1 MSTLKNT
8 TLDEDMKIVKR
19 DGSVAVFNKT
29 KIRKAIISAM
39 RDGGVYLPDIAR
51 IIAND
56 AENYFLKSDSIP
68 TISQVEKYVFS
79 RLIHY
84 GQDKTAKA
92 YESYRAIS
100 EFRRQS
106 NTTDDE
112 IYEIT
117 RGKNQYWNK
126 ENSNK
131 DSSLASTQRDYI
143 AGSSSKDIAFR
154 KLFPT
159 NIIQAHMS
167 GLLHL
172 HDLDYAIQPIPN
184 CCLINIGDMFENGTV
199 INGTAV
205 KNIKSFRVA
214 CTVMTQIIAS
224 IASGQF
230 GGQSVNIKHLG
241 KYLYIAEEKYRN
253 IITKYIYNN
262 ELTEKELDSIYNVK
276 DSLRAIRKNRDEYL
290 KQIFIDVFT
299 KVLLNQ
305 ELVDGVQ
312 TIQYQIN
319 TISCSNGQTP
329 FVTLFLELDDNDP
342 YLEYTA
348 KIIHEILRQRY
359 EGVVNEFGVVTTPTF
374 PKLVFVLDENNIHQ
388 DSKFRYIYDMAIKS
402 SARRMYPDYISAK
415 KMREMHNGQV
425 FSPMGCR
432 SMLSDWKDPETGAW
446 KYEGRFNKGV
456 VSINLPQVGLACG
469 GDPELFWETLDQ
481 RLELCHEALLC
492 KANLLKGTPSSISP
506 IHWQHGGIAR
516 LGKDETIDK
525 LLEGGYSTISLGYIG
540 LYELTQIIMGCSHT
554 TEDGK
559 EFALSVLKYMK
570 DKCNEWNEK
579 DNLGFGLY
587 GSPAE
592 TLCYRF
598 AKIDRA
604 TYGIIPGVTDK
615 EWYTNS
621 YHVCPIEQIDAFS
634 KIDFES
640 AFQKYSSGGCISYVE
655 IPNLENNL
663 EAVDTLVQY
672 MYDNILYCELNT
684 RSDFCC
690 ECNFHGEVLYD
701 QEADEWYCPQCGCR
715 DQKKVIPT
723 RRTCGYLGS
732 HHWNQG
738 KTKEI
743 VSRVLHLD

>member
-1 MSTLKNT
+1 MTKLLSHSS
-8 TLDEDMKIVKR
+8 DDDMMIVKR
-19 DGSVAVFNKT
+19 DGSIVPFNKT

-56 AENYFLKSDSIP
+56 AENYFLKSDAMP

-92 YESYRAIS
+92 YESYRAIA
-100 EFRRQS
+100 EFRRQN
-106 NTTDDE
+106 NTTDNE
-112 IYEIT
+112 IYEIV
-117 RGKNQYWNK
+117 RGQNKYWNK

-131 DSSLASTQRDYI
+131 DAALGSTQRDYI
-143 AGSSSKDIAFR
+143 AGSTSKDIAFR
-154 KLFPT
+154 RLFPT
-159 NIIQAHMS
+159 NIIQAHI
-167 GLLHL
+167 GGALHL
-172 HDLDYAIQPIPN
+172 HDLDYAIQPIHN
-184 CCLINIGDMFENGTV
+184 CCLINIGDMLDNGTV

-205 KNIKSFRVA
+205 QNIKSFRVA
-214 CTVMTQIIAS
+214 CTVVTQIIAS

-241 KYLYIAEEKYRN
+241 KYLKIAEDKYYERLSG
-253 IITKYIYNN
+253 TLSGEELNN
-262 ELTEKELDSIYNVK
+262 TVK
-276 DSLRAIRKNRDEYL
+276 I
-290 KQIFIDVFT
+290 
-299 KVLLNQ
+299 LLEQ
-305 ELVDGVQ
+305 ELKDGVQ

-342 YLEYTA
+342 YLDYTA
-348 KIIHEILRQRY
+348 KIIYEILRQRY
-359 EGVVNEFGVVTTPTF
+359 EGIMNEFGVITTPTF
-374 PKLVFVLDENNIHQ
+374 PKLVFVLDENNIHPE
-388 DSKFRYIYDMAIKS
+388 SKYRYIYDMAIKS
-402 SARRMYPDYISAK
+402 SSRRMYPDYISAK
-415 KMREMHNGQV
+415 KMREMHHGNV

-432 SMLSDWKDPETGAW
+432 SFLTDWKDPETGEW

-469 GDPELFWETLDQ
+469 GDLDLFWETLDQ

-492 KANLLKGTPSSISP
+492 KAELLAGTSTEISP
-506 IHWQHGGIAR
+506 IHWQHGGLAR
-516 LGKDETIDK
+516 LKKEDTIDS

-540 LYELTQIIMGCSHT
+540 LYELTQMVLGCSHT
-554 TEDGK
+554 TKEGK
-559 EFALSVLKYMK
+559 EFALSVVKHMK
-570 DKCNEWNEK
+570 EKCEEWNSQR
-579 DNLGFGLY
+579 NLGFGLY
-587 GSPAE
+587 GTPAE
-592 TLCYRF
+592 SLCYRF

-615 EWYTNS
+615 MWYTNS
-621 YHVCPIEQIDAFS
+621 YHVCPTEEINAFA

-640 AFQKYSSGGCISYVE
+640 SFQEYSSGGCISYIE

-663 EAVDTLVQY
+663 AAVDQLVQY
-672 MYDNILYCELNT
+672 MYNNILYCELNT

-690 ECNFHGEVLYD
+690 ECNFHGEVLYE
-701 QEADEWYCPQCGCR
+701 QETDEWYCPQCGCR

-738 KTKEI
+738 KTEEI
-743 VSRVLHLD
+743 TSRVLHVD

>member
-1 MSTLKNT
+1 MNKIFDDNL
-8 TLDEDMKIVKR
+8 MIVKR
-19 DGSVAVFNKT
+19 NGSIVPFNKT

-39 RDGGVYLPDIAR
+39 RDGGIYLPDIAR

-56 AENYFLKSDSIP
+56 AENYFLKSDATP

-84 GQDKTAKA
+84 GQNKTAKA
-92 YESYRAIS
+92 YESYRAIA

-106 NTTDDE
+106 NTTDND
-112 IYEIT
+112 IYEIV
-117 RGKNQYWNK
+117 RGKNEYWNK

-131 DSSLASTQRDYI
+131 DSALASTQRDYI
-143 AGSSSKDIAFR
+143 AGCVSKDIAFR
-154 KLFPT
+154 RLFPT

-167 GLLHL
+167 GALHL
-172 HDLDYAIQPIPN
+172 HDLDYAIQPIFN
-184 CCLINIGDMFENGTV
+184 CCLINIKDMLDNGTV
-199 INGTAV
+199 INGTTV
-205 KNIKSFRVA
+205 ENIKSFRVA
-214 CTVMTQIIAS
+214 CTVVTQIIAS

-241 KYLYIAEEKYRN
+241 KYLKIAEDKYYASLSQTLSGDN
-253 IITKYIYNN
+253 LINT
-262 ELTEKELDSIYNVK
+262 VK
-276 DSLRAIRKNRDEYL
+276 
-290 KQIFIDVFT
+290 
-299 KVLLNQ
+299 LLLEQ
-305 ELVDGVQ
+305 ELKDGVQ

-342 YLEYTA
+342 YIEYTA
-348 KIIHEILRQRY
+348 KIIYEILRQRY
-359 EGVVNEFGVVTTPTF
+359 EGIPNEFGTIVTPTF
-374 PKLVFVLDENNIHQ
+374 PKLIFVLDENNIHEN
-388 DSKFRYIYDMAIKS
+388 SKYRYVYDMAIKS
-402 SARRMYPDYISAK
+402 SSKRMYPDYISAK
-415 KMREMHNGQV
+415 IMRKYHNGQV

-432 SMLSDWKDPETGAW
+432 SILTDWKDSETGEY

-469 GDPELFWETLDQ
+469 GDLELFWETLEQ

-492 KANLLKGTPSSISP
+492 KADLLKDTPSSVSP

-516 LGKDETIDK
+516 LGKNENINS

-554 TEDGK
+554 TEEGK
-559 EFALSVLKYMK
+559 EFALSVVKYMK
-570 DKCNEWNEK
+570 EKCNEWNTQK
-579 DNLGFGLY
+579 NLGFGLY
-587 GSPAE
+587 GTPAE

-598 AKIDRA
+598 AKIDRQ
-604 TYGIIPGVTDK
+604 TYGVIPGVTDK
-615 EWYTNS
+615 QWYTNS
-621 YHVCPIEQIDAFS
+621 YHVCPMEEIDAFS

-640 AFQKYSSGGCISYVE
+640 AFQEYSSGGCISYIE

-663 EAVDTLVQY
+663 EAVDQLVQY

-690 ECNFHGEVLYD
+690 ECGFHGEVLYD
-701 QEADEWYCPQCGCR
+701 QETDEWHCPQCGCR

-738 KTKEI
+738 KTEEI
-743 VSRVLHLD
+743 VSRVLHVD

>member
-1 MSTLKNT
+1 MNETKHLSHL
-8 TLDEDMKIVKR
+8 LDEELKIIKR
-19 DGSVAVFNKT
+19 DGSIVPFNKT
-29 KIRKAIISAM
+29 KIRKAVINAM
-39 RDGGVYLPDIAR
+39 RDGGIYLPDIAR

-68 TISQVEKYVFS
+68 TISQVERYIFS

-84 GQDKTAKA
+84 GQDRTAKA
-92 YESYRAIS
+92 YESYRAIA
-100 EFRRQS
+100 EFRRQN
-106 NTTDDE
+106 NTTDNDM
-112 IYEIT
+112 YEIV
-117 RGKNQYWNK
+117 RGKNDYWNK

-131 DSSLASTQRDYI
+131 DSTIASTQRDYI
-143 AGSSSKDIAFR
+143 AGAASKDIAFR

-159 NIIQAHMS
+159 NIIQAHIS
-167 GLLHL
+167 AAIHL
-172 HDLDYAIQPIPN
+172 HDLDYAIQAIHN
-184 CCLINIGDMFENGTV
+184 CCLVNIKDMLENGTV

-205 KNIKSFRVA
+205 KDIKSFRVA

-241 KYLYIAEEKYRN
+241 KYLKIAEDKYYS
-253 IITKYIYNN
+253 TLSKTLSGE
-262 ELTEKELDSIYNVK
+262 ELTNTIKILME
-276 DSLRAIRKNRDEYL
+276 
-290 KQIFIDVFT
+290 
-299 KVLLNQ
+299 Q
-305 ELVDGVQ
+305 ELKDGVQ

-329 FVTLFLELDDNDP
+329 FVTLFLELDEKDE

-348 KIIHEILRQRY
+348 QIIYEILKQRY
-359 EGVVNEFGVVTTPTF
+359 EGVMNEFGTIVTPTF
-374 PKLVFVLDENNIHQ
+374 PKLIFVLDENNIHK
-388 DSKFRYIYDMAIKS
+388 DSEFRYIYDMALKT

-415 KMREMHNGQV
+415 KMREMHNGNV

-432 SMLSDWKDPETGAW
+432 SFLTDWIDPATGEY

-456 VSINLPQVGLACG
+456 VSINLPQVGLVCG
-469 GDPELFWETLDQ
+469 GDIDLFWETLDQ
-481 RLELCHEALLC
+481 RLELCHQALLC
-492 KANLLKGTPSSISP
+492 KNELLKDATAAVSP

-516 LGKDETIDK
+516 LNKNENLDN

-554 TEDGK
+554 TEEGK
-559 EFALSVLKYMK
+559 KFALSVVKYMK
-570 DKCNEWNEK
+570 EKCNQWNEEK
-579 DNLGFGLY
+579 NLGFGLY
-587 GSPAE
+587 GTPAE

-598 AKIDRA
+598 AKADRA
-604 TYGIIPGVTDK
+604 TYGIIQGVTDK

-621 YHVCPIEQIDAFS
+621 YHVCPMEEIDAFA

-640 AFQKYSSGGCISYVE
+640 AFQEYSSGGCISYIE

-663 EAVDTLVQY
+663 EAVDQLVQY
-672 MYDNILYCELNT
+672 MYNNILYCELNT
-684 RSDFCC
+684 RADFCC
-690 ECNFHGEVLYD
+690 ECDFHGEVLYD
-701 QEADEWYCPQCGCR
+701 KETDEWYCPQCGCR

-738 KTKEI
+738 KTEEI
-743 VSRVLHLD
+743 TNRVLHVD

>member
-1 MSTLKNT
+1 MNEVKHLSNL
-8 TLDEDMKIVKR
+8 LDEDLMIVKR
-19 DGSVAVFNKT
+19 DGSIVPFNKT

-56 AENYFLKSDSIP
+56 AENYFLKSDATP

-79 RLIHY
+79 RLFHY

-92 YESYRAIS
+92 YESYRAIA
-100 EFRRQS
+100 EFRRQN
-106 NTTDDE
+106 NTTDNDM
-112 IYEIT
+112 YEIV
-117 RGKNQYWNK
+117 RGKNDYWNK

-131 DSSLASTQRDYI
+131 DATLASTQRDYI
-143 AGSSSKDIAFR
+143 AGCTSKDIAFR
-154 KLFPT
+154 RLFPT

-167 GLLHL
+167 GALHL
-172 HDLDYAIQPIPN
+172 HDLDYVIQPIHN
-184 CCLINIGDMFENGTV
+184 CCLINIKDMLDNGTV

-205 KNIKSFRVA
+205 KDIKSFQVF
-214 CTVMTQIIAS
+214 CTVITQIIAS

-230 GGQSVNIKHLG
+230 GGQSVNIKHAG
-241 KYLYIAEEKYRN
+241 KYLKLSEDKYYQMLSKTLTGEK
-253 IITKYIYNN
+253 
-262 ELTEKELDSIYNVK
+262 LTETVKLLLEKELK
-276 DSLRAIRKNRDEYL
+276 
-290 KQIFIDVFT
+290 
-299 KVLLNQ
+299 
-305 ELVDGVQ
+305 DGVQ

-329 FVTLFLELDDNDP
+329 FVTIFLELDDEDP
-342 YLEYTA
+342 YLDYTA
-348 KIIHEILRQRY
+348 KIIYEILRQRY
-359 EGVVNEFGVVTTPTF
+359 EGIANEFGTIITPTF
-374 PKLVFVLDENNIHQ
+374 PKLVFVLDENNIHP
-388 DSKFRYIYDMAIKS
+388 DSKYRYVYDMAIKS
-402 SARRMYPDYISAK
+402 SSRRMYPDYISAK
-415 KMREMHNGQV
+415 MMRKLHNGQV

-432 SMLSDWKDPETGAW
+432 SILTDWIDPSTGEY

-469 GDPELFWETLDQ
+469 GDIDLFWETFDQ

-492 KANLLKGTPSSISP
+492 KADLLRGTPSSISP
-506 IHWQHGGIAR
+506 IHWQHGGLAR
-516 LGKDETIDK
+516 LGKNETIDS

-554 TEDGK
+554 TAEGK

-570 DKCNEWNEK
+570 DKCNQWNKEK
-579 DNLGFGLY
+579 NLGFGLY
-587 GSPAE
+587 GTPAE
-592 TLCYRF
+592 SLCYRF
-598 AKIDRA
+598 AQIDRS
-604 TYGIIPGVTDK
+604 TYGVISGVTDK
-615 EWYTNS
+615 QWYTNS
-621 YHVCPIEQIDAFS
+621 YHVCPTEEIDAFS

-640 AFQKYSSGGCISYVE
+640 AFQEYSSGGCISYIE

-663 EAVDTLVQY
+663 EAVDQLVQY

-690 ECNFHGEVLYD
+690 ECNYHGEVLYD
-701 QEADEWYCPQCGCR
+701 KENDEWYCPQCGCR

-738 KTKEI
+738 KTEEI
-743 VSRVLHLD
+743 TSRVLHVD

>member
-1 MSTLKNT
+1 MNETKHLSHLLEEELK
-8 TLDEDMKIVKR
+8 LIKR
-19 DGSVAVFNKT
+19 DGSIVPFNKT
-29 KIRKAIISAM
+29 KIRKAVINAM
-39 RDGGVYLPDIAR
+39 RDGGIYLPDIAR

-68 TISQVEKYVFS
+68 TISQVERYIFS

-84 GQDKTAKA
+84 GQDRTAKA
-92 YESYRAIS
+92 YESYRAIA
-100 EFRRQS
+100 EFRRQN
-106 NTTDDE
+106 NTTDNDM
-112 IYEIT
+112 YEIV
-117 RGKNQYWNK
+117 RGKNDYWNK

-131 DSSLASTQRDYI
+131 DSTIASTQRDYI
-143 AGSSSKDIAFR
+143 AGAASKDIAFR

-167 GLLHL
+167 AAIHL
-172 HDLDYAIQPIPN
+172 HDLDYAIQPIHN
-184 CCLINIGDMFENGTV
+184 CCLVNIKDMLENGTV

-205 KNIKSFRVA
+205 KDIKSFRVA

-230 GGQSVNIKHLG
+230 GGQSVNVKHLG
-241 KYLYIAEEKYRN
+241 KYLKIAEDKYYS
-253 IITKYIYNN
+253 TLSKTLSGE
-262 ELTEKELDSIYNVK
+262 ELTNAVK
-276 DSLRAIRKNRDEYL
+276 ILME
-290 KQIFIDVFT
+290 
-299 KVLLNQ
+299 Q
-305 ELVDGVQ
+305 ELKDGVQ

-329 FVTLFLELDDNDP
+329 FVTLFLELDEKDE

-348 KIIHEILRQRY
+348 QIIYEILKQRY
-359 EGVVNEFGVVTTPTF
+359 EGVMNEFGTIVTPTF
-374 PKLVFVLDENNIHQ
+374 PKLIFVLDENNIHKG
-388 DSKFRYIYDMAIKS
+388 SKFRYIYDMALKT

-415 KMREMHNGQV
+415 KMREMHNGNV

-432 SMLSDWKDPETGAW
+432 SFLTDWADPATGEY

-456 VSINLPQVGLACG
+456 VSINLPQVGLVCG
-469 GDPELFWETLDQ
+469 GDIDLFWETLDQ
-481 RLELCHEALLC
+481 RLELCHQALLC
-492 KANLLKGTPSSISP
+492 KNELLKDATAAVSP

-516 LGKDETIDK
+516 LNKNENLEN

-554 TEDGK
+554 TEEGK
-559 EFALSVLKYMK
+559 KFALSVVKHMK
-570 DKCNEWNEK
+570 EKCNKWNEEK
-579 DNLGFGLY
+579 NLGFGLY
-587 GSPAE
+587 GTPAE

-598 AKIDRA
+598 AKADRA
-604 TYGIIPGVTDK
+604 TYGIIQGITDK

-621 YHVCPIEQIDAFS
+621 YHVCPMEEIDAFA

-640 AFQKYSSGGCISYVE
+640 SFQEYSSGGCISYIE
-655 IPNLENNL
+655 IPNLENNI
-663 EAVDTLVQY
+663 EAVDQLVQY
-672 MYDNILYCELNT
+672 MYNNILYCELNT
-684 RSDFCC
+684 RADFCC
-690 ECNFHGEVLYD
+690 ECDFHGEVLYD
-701 QEADEWYCPQCGCR
+701 KETDEWYCPQCGCR

-738 KTKEI
+738 KTEEI
-743 VSRVLHLD
+743 TNRVLHVD

>member
-1 MSTLKNT
+1 MNETKRLSSL
-8 TLDEDMKIVKR
+8 LDEDLMIVKR
-19 DGSVAVFNKT
+19 DGSIVPFNKT

-56 AENYFLKSDSIP
+56 AENYFLKSDATP

-92 YESYRAIS
+92 YESYRAIA

-106 NTTDDE
+106 NTTDNDM
-112 IYEIT
+112 YEIV
-117 RGKNQYWNK
+117 RGKNEYWNK

-143 AGSSSKDIAFR
+143 AGCTSKDIAFR
-154 KLFPT
+154 RLFPT

-167 GLLHL
+167 GALHL
-172 HDLDYAIQPIPN
+172 HDLDYAIQPIHN
-184 CCLINIGDMFENGTV
+184 CCLINIFDMLENGTV

-205 KNIKSFRVA
+205 KNIKSFRVF

-230 GGQSVNIKHLG
+230 GGQSVNIKHAG
-241 KYLYIAEEKYRN
+241 KYLKISEDKYYAALSK
-253 IITKYIYNN
+253 T
-262 ELTEKELDSIYNVK
+262 LSG
-276 DSLRAIRKNRDEYL
+276 
-290 KQIFIDVFT
+290 
-299 KVLLNQ
+299 Q
-305 ELVDGVQ
+305 ELIDTVALLMEQELKDGVQ

-329 FVTLFLELDDNDP
+329 FVTIFLELDDNDP
-342 YLEYTA
+342 YIDYTA
-348 KIIHEILRQRY
+348 KIIYEILRQRY
-359 EGVVNEFGVVTTPTF
+359 EGVANEFGTIITPTF
-374 PKLVFVLDENNIHQ
+374 PKLIFVLDENNVHP
-388 DSKFRYIYDMAIKS
+388 DSKYRYVYDMAIKS
-402 SARRMYPDYISAK
+402 SSRRMYPDYISAK
-415 KMREMHNGQV
+415 IMRKMHNGQV

-432 SMLSDWKDPETGAW
+432 SFLTDWQDPKTGEW
-446 KYEGRFNKGV
+446 VYEGRFNKGV

-469 GDPELFWETLDQ
+469 GDIDLFWETFDQ
-481 RLELCHEALLC
+481 RLELCHEALIC
-492 KANLLKGTPSSISP
+492 KAELLKGTPSSVSP
-506 IHWQHGGIAR
+506 IHWQHGGLAR
-516 LGKDETIDK
+516 LGKNETIDK

-540 LYELTQIIMGCSHT
+540 LYELTQIVMGCSHT
-554 TEDGK
+554 TKEGK
-559 EFALSVLKYMK
+559 EFALSVLKHMK
-570 DKCNEWNEK
+570 EKCNEWNEER
-579 DNLGFGLY
+579 NLGFGLY
-587 GSPAE
+587 GTPAE
-592 TLCYRF
+592 SLCYRF

-615 EWYTNS
+615 QWYTNS
-621 YHVCPIEQIDAFS
+621 YHVCPTEEIDAFS

-640 AFQKYSSGGCISYVE
+640 AFQEYSSGGCISYIE

-663 EAVDTLVQY
+663 AAVDQLVQY
-672 MYDNILYCELNT
+672 MYEHIQYCELNT
-684 RSDFCC
+684 RADFCC
-690 ECNFHGEVLYD
+690 ECNYHGEVLYD
-701 QEADEWYCPQCGCR
+701 KETDEWYCPQCGCR

-738 KTKEI
+738 KTEEI
-743 VSRVLHLD
+743 TNRCLHVD

>member
-1 MSTLKNT
+1 MQHFE
-8 TLDEDMKIVKR
+8 DEEMQIVKR
-19 DGSVAVFNKT
+19 DGTVVPFNKT

-56 AENYFLKSDSIP
+56 AENYFLKGDSTP

-92 YESYRAIS
+92 YEAYRAIA
-100 EFRRQS
+100 EFRRQN

-112 IYEIT
+112 IYEIV
-117 RGKNQYWNK
+117 RGKNAYWNS

-131 DSSLASTQRDYI
+131 NPELASTQRDYI
-143 AGSSSKDIAFR
+143 AGAVSKDTSFR

-167 GLLHL
+167 GAIHL
-172 HDLDYAIQPIPN
+172 HDLDYAIQPIHN
-184 CCLINIGDMFENGTV
+184 CCLINIKDMFDYGTV

-205 KNIKSFRVA
+205 KNIKSFQVA
-214 CTVMTQIIAS
+214 CTVVTQIIAA

-241 KYLYIAEEKYRN
+241 KYLKLSEDKYYEDYKDKVSGKQLDDIVQTALER
-253 IITKYIYNN
+253 
-262 ELTEKELDSIYNVK
+262 EL
-276 DSLRAIRKNRDEYL
+276 RG
-290 KQIFIDVFT
+290 
-299 KVLLNQ
+299 
-305 ELVDGVQ
+305 GVQ

-348 KIIHEILRQRY
+348 KIIYEILRQRY
-359 EGVVNEFGVVTTPTF
+359 NGIENEFGTIVTPTF
-374 PKLVFVLDENNIHQ
+374 PKLIFVLDENNIHP
-388 DSKFRYIYDMAIKS
+388 DSRFRYIYDMAIKS

-415 KMREMHNGQV
+415 VMREQHNGQV

-432 SMLSDWKDPETGAW
+432 SFLTDWKNPETGEW
-446 KYEGRFNKGV
+446 QYEGRFNKGV

-481 RLELCHEALLC
+481 RLEVCHEALLC
-492 KANLLKGTPSSISP
+492 KYELLKGTPASISP
-506 IHWQHGGIAR
+506 IHWQHGGLAR
-516 LGKDETIDK
+516 LGANDTIDS

-554 TEDGK
+554 TPEGK
-559 EFALSVLKYMK
+559 EFALSVIKYMK
-570 DKCNEWNEK
+570 EKCNDWNQQK
-579 DNLGFGLY
+579 NLGFGLY
-587 GSPAE
+587 GTPAE
-592 TLCYRF
+592 SLCYRF

-615 EWYTNS
+615 KWYTNS
-621 YHVCPIEQIDAFS
+621 YHVCPTEQISAFD
-634 KIDFES
+634 KIDFE
-640 AFQKYSSGGCISYVE
+640 AEFQPYSSGGCISYIE

-663 EAVDTLVQY
+663 EAVDQLVQY
-672 MYDNILYCELNT
+672 MYNHIQYCELNT
-684 RSDFCC
+684 RADFCC
-690 ECNFHGEVLYD
+690 ECGFHGEVLYD
-701 QEADEWYCPQCGCR
+701 KENARWYCPQCGCT

-723 RRTCGYLGS
+723 RRTCGYVGS
-732 HHWNQG
+732 FQWNEG
-738 KTKEI
+738 KTEEI
-743 VSRVLHLD
+743 TERVIHVD

>member
-1 MSTLKNT
+1 MNKIFDDNL
-8 TLDEDMKIVKR
+8 MIVKR
-19 DGSVAVFNKT
+19 NGSIVPFNKT

-39 RDGGVYLPDIAR
+39 RDGGIYLPDIAR

-56 AENYFLKSDSIP
+56 AENYFLKSDATP

-84 GQDKTAKA
+84 GQNKTAKA
-92 YESYRAIS
+92 YESYRAIA

-106 NTTDDE
+106 NTTDND
-112 IYEIT
+112 IYEIV
-117 RGKNQYWNK
+117 RGKNEYWNK

-131 DSSLASTQRDYI
+131 DSALASTQRDYI
-143 AGSSSKDIAFR
+143 AGCVSKDIAFR
-154 KLFPT
+154 RLFPT
-159 NIIQAHMS
+159 NIIQAHIS
-167 GLLHL
+167 GALHL
-172 HDLDYAIQPIPN
+172 HDLDYAIQPIFN
-184 CCLINIGDMFENGTV
+184 CCLINIKDMLDNGTV
-199 INGTAV
+199 INGTTV
-205 KNIKSFRVA
+205 ENIKSFRVA
-214 CTVMTQIIAS
+214 CTVVTQIIAS

-241 KYLYIAEEKYRN
+241 KYLKIAEDKYY
-253 IITKYIYNN
+253 TSLSQTLSGDD
-262 ELTEKELDSIYNVK
+262 LTNTVK
-276 DSLRAIRKNRDEYL
+276 
-290 KQIFIDVFT
+290 
-299 KVLLNQ
+299 LLLEQ
-305 ELVDGVQ
+305 ELKDGVQ

-342 YLEYTA
+342 YIEYTA
-348 KIIHEILRQRY
+348 KIIYEILRQRY
-359 EGVVNEFGVVTTPTF
+359 EGIPNEFGTIVTPTF
-374 PKLVFVLDENNIHQ
+374 PKLIFVLDENNIHK
-388 DSKFRYIYDMAIKS
+388 DSKYRYVYDMAIKS
-402 SARRMYPDYISAK
+402 SSKRMYPDYISAK
-415 KMREMHNGQV
+415 IMRKYHNGQV

-432 SMLSDWKDPETGAW
+432 SILTDWKDPETGEY

-469 GDPELFWETLDQ
+469 GDLELFWETLEQ

-492 KANLLKGTPSSISP
+492 KADLLKDTPSSVSP

-516 LGKDETIDK
+516 LGKNENINS

-554 TEDGK
+554 TEEGK
-559 EFALSVLKYMK
+559 EFALSVVKYMK
-570 DKCNEWNEK
+570 EKCNEWNAQK
-579 DNLGFGLY
+579 NLGFGLY
-587 GSPAE
+587 GTPAE

-598 AKIDRA
+598 AKIDRQ
-604 TYGIIPGVTDK
+604 TYGVIPGVTDK
-615 EWYTNS
+615 QWYTNS
-621 YHVCPIEQIDAFS
+621 YHVCPMEEIDAFS

-640 AFQKYSSGGCISYVE
+640 AFQEYSSGGCISYIE

-663 EAVDTLVQY
+663 EAVDQLVQY

-690 ECNFHGEVLYD
+690 ECGFHGEVLYD
-701 QEADEWYCPQCGCR
+701 QETDEWHCPQCGCR

-738 KTKEI
+738 KTEEI
-743 VSRVLHLD
+743 VSRVLHVD

>member
-1 MSTLKNT
+1 MNETKKLSSL
-8 TLDEDMKIVKR
+8 LDEDLMIVKR
-19 DGSVAVFNKT
+19 DGSIVPFNKT
-29 KIRKAIISAM
+29 KIRKAVISAM

-56 AENYFLKSDSIP
+56 AENYFLKSDSVP

-92 YESYRAIS
+92 YESYRAIA

-106 NTTDDE
+106 NTTDNDM
-112 IYEIT
+112 YEIV
-117 RGKNQYWNK
+117 RGKNEYWNK

-131 DSSLASTQRDYI
+131 DSALASTQRDYI
-143 AGSSSKDIAFR
+143 AGCTSKDIAFR
-154 KLFPT
+154 RLFPT

-167 GLLHL
+167 GALHL
-172 HDLDYAIQPIPN
+172 HDLDYSIQPIHN
-184 CCLINIGDMFENGTV
+184 CCLINIKDMLENGTV

-205 KNIKSFRVA
+205 KNIQSFRVA
-214 CTVMTQIIAS
+214 CTVVTQIIAS

-241 KYLYIAEEKYRN
+241 KYLKIAEDKYYRMFEGKVPAEN
-253 IITKYIYNN
+253 
-262 ELTEKELDSIYNVK
+262 LDDIVK
-276 DSLRAIRKNRDEYL
+276 ISLD
-290 KQIFIDVFT
+290 
-299 KVLLNQ
+299 Q
-305 ELVDGVQ
+305 ELKDGVQ

-329 FVTLFLELDDNDP
+329 FVTIFLELDDNDP
-342 YLEYTA
+342 YIEYTA
-348 KIIHEILRQRY
+348 RIIYEILRQRY
-359 EGVVNEFGVVTTPTF
+359 EGVANEFGTIVTPTF
-374 PKLVFVLDENNIHQ
+374 PKLIFVLDENNIHK
-388 DSKFRYIYDMAIKS
+388 DSKYRYVYDMAIKS
-402 SARRMYPDYISAK
+402 SSRRMYPDYISAK
-415 KMREMHNGQV
+415 IMRKFHNGQV

-432 SMLSDWKDPETGAW
+432 SFLTDWKDPKTGEW
-446 KYEGRFNKGV
+446 VYEGRFNKGV

-469 GDPELFWETLDQ
+469 GDLDLFWETFDQ

-492 KANLLKGTPSSISP
+492 KADLLRETPSSISP
-506 IHWQHGGIAR
+506 IHWQHGGLAR
-516 LGKDETIDK
+516 LDKNETINS

-540 LYELTQIIMGCSHT
+540 LYELTQIVMGCSHT
-554 TEDGK
+554 TEEGK
-559 EFALSVLKYMK
+559 EFALSVIKYMK
-570 DKCNEWNEK
+570 DKCNDWNLEK
-579 DNLGFGLY
+579 NLGFGLY
-587 GSPAE
+587 GTPAE
-592 TLCYRF
+592 SLCYRF
-598 AKIDRA
+598 AKLDRQ

-615 EWYTNS
+615 QWYTNS
-621 YHVCPIEQIDAFS
+621 YHVCPMEEIDAFS

-640 AFQKYSSGGCISYVE
+640 AFQEYSSGGCISYIE

-663 EAVDTLVQY
+663 EAIDQLVQY
-672 MYDNILYCELNT
+672 MYENIQYCELNT

-701 QEADEWYCPQCGCR
+701 KKTDEWYCPQCGCR

-738 KTKEI
+738 KTEEI
-743 VSRVLHLD
+743 TSRVIHVD

>member
-1 MSTLKNT
+1 MNGTKISFDDDL
-8 TLDEDMKIVKR
+8 MIVKR
-19 DGSVAVFNKT
+19 DGSVVAFNKT

-56 AENYFLKSDSIP
+56 AENYFLKSDVIP
-68 TISQVEKYVFS
+68 TITQVEKYVFS

-92 YESYRAIS
+92 YESYRAIA
-100 EFRRQS
+100 EFRRQN
-106 NTTDDE
+106 NTTDNE
-112 IYEIT
+112 IYEIV
-117 RGKNQYWNK
+117 RGKNKYWNK

-131 DSSLASTQRDYI
+131 DSALASTQRDYI
-143 AGSSSKDIAFR
+143 AGSASKDIAFR
-154 KLFPT
+154 RLFPT

-167 GLLHL
+167 GALHL
-172 HDLDYAIQPIPN
+172 HDLDYAIQSIFN
-184 CCLINIGDMFENGTV
+184 CCLINIKDMLDNGTV

-205 KNIKSFRVA
+205 EDIKSFRVA
-214 CTVMTQIIAS
+214 CTVVTQIIAS

-241 KYLYIAEEKYRN
+241 KYLKIAEDKYYTSLKN
-253 IITKYIYNN
+253 TLNGE
-262 ELTEKELDSIYNVK
+262 ELENTVK
-276 DSLRAIRKNRDEYL
+276 
-290 KQIFIDVFT
+290 
-299 KVLLNQ
+299 LLIEQ
-305 ELVDGVQ
+305 ELKDGVQ

-348 KIIHEILRQRY
+348 RIIYEILRQRY
-359 EGVVNEFGVVTTPTF
+359 EGVKNEFGIITTPTF
-374 PKLVFVLDENNIHQ
+374 PKLIFVLDENNIHP
-388 DSKFRYIYDMAIKS
+388 DSKYRYVYDMAIKS
-402 SARRMYPDYISAK
+402 SSRRMYPDYISAK
-415 KMREMHNGQV
+415 EMRRLHNGQV

-432 SMLSDWKDPETGAW
+432 SMLTDWIDPATGEY

-469 GDPELFWETLDQ
+469 GDMELFWETFEQ

-492 KANLLKGTPSSISP
+492 KAELLKGTPSSVSP

-516 LGKDETIDK
+516 LGKNETIDNY
-525 LLEGGYSTISLGYIG
+525 LEGGYSTISLGYIG

-554 TEDGK
+554 TEEGK
-559 EFALSVLKYMK
+559 EFALSVIKYMK
-570 DKCNEWNEK
+570 EKCNQWNNEK
-579 DNLGFGLY
+579 NLGFGLY
-587 GSPAE
+587 GTPAE
-592 TLCYRF
+592 SLCYRF

-615 EWYTNS
+615 QWYTNS
-621 YHVCPIEQIDAFS
+621 YHVCPTEEIDAFS

-640 AFQKYSSGGCISYVE
+640 AFQEYSSGGCISYIE

-663 EAVDTLVQY
+663 KAIDQLVQY
-672 MYDNILYCELNT
+672 MYDHILYCELNT

-701 QEADEWYCPQCGCR
+701 KETDEWYCPQCGCR
-715 DQKKVIPT
+715 DQRKVIPT

-738 KTKEI
+738 KTEEI
-743 VSRVLHLD
+743 TQRVLHVE

>member
-1 MSTLKNT
+1 MNETKHLSHLLEEELK
-8 TLDEDMKIVKR
+8 LIKR
-19 DGSVAVFNKT
+19 DGSIVPFNKT
-29 KIRKAIISAM
+29 KIRKAVINAM
-39 RDGGVYLPDIAR
+39 RDGGIYLPDIAR

-68 TISQVEKYVFS
+68 TISQVERYIFS

-84 GQDKTAKA
+84 GQDRTAKA
-92 YESYRAIS
+92 YESYRAIA
-100 EFRRQS
+100 EFRRQN
-106 NTTDDE
+106 NTTDNDM
-112 IYEIT
+112 YEIV
-117 RGKNQYWNK
+117 RGKNDYWNK

-131 DSSLASTQRDYI
+131 DSTIASTQRDYI
-143 AGSSSKDIAFR
+143 AGAASKDIAFR

-167 GLLHL
+167 AAIHL
-172 HDLDYAIQPIPN
+172 HDLDYAIQPIHN
-184 CCLINIGDMFENGTV
+184 CCLVNIKDMLENGTV

-205 KNIKSFRVA
+205 KDIKSFRVA

-230 GGQSVNIKHLG
+230 GGQSVNVKHLG
-241 KYLYIAEEKYRN
+241 KYLKIAEDKYYS
-253 IITKYIYNN
+253 TLSKTLSGE
-262 ELTEKELDSIYNVK
+262 ELTNAVK
-276 DSLRAIRKNRDEYL
+276 ILME
-290 KQIFIDVFT
+290 
-299 KVLLNQ
+299 Q
-305 ELVDGVQ
+305 ELKDGVQ

-329 FVTLFLELDDNDP
+329 FVTLFLELDEKDE

-348 KIIHEILRQRY
+348 QIIYEILKQRY
-359 EGVVNEFGVVTTPTF
+359 EGVMNEFGTIVTPTF
-374 PKLVFVLDENNIHQ
+374 PKLIFVLDENNIHKG
-388 DSKFRYIYDMAIKS
+388 SKFRYIYDMALKT

-415 KMREMHNGQV
+415 KMREMHNGNV

-432 SMLSDWKDPETGAW
+432 SFLTDWADPATGEY

-456 VSINLPQVGLACG
+456 VSINLPQVGLVCG
-469 GDPELFWETLDQ
+469 GDIDLFWETLDQ
-481 RLELCHEALLC
+481 RLELCHQALLC
-492 KANLLKGTPSSISP
+492 KNELLKDATAAVSP

-516 LGKDETIDK
+516 LNKNENLEN

-554 TEDGK
+554 TEEGK
-559 EFALSVLKYMK
+559 KFALSVVKHMK
-570 DKCNEWNEK
+570 EKCNKWNEEK
-579 DNLGFGLY
+579 NLGFGLY
-587 GSPAE
+587 GTPAE

-598 AKIDRA
+598 AKADRA
-604 TYGIIPGVTDK
+604 TYGIIQGVTDK

-621 YHVCPIEQIDAFS
+621 YHVCPMEEIDAFA

-640 AFQKYSSGGCISYVE
+640 SFQEYSSGGCISYIE
-655 IPNLENNL
+655 IPNLENNI
-663 EAVDTLVQY
+663 EAVDQLVQY
-672 MYDNILYCELNT
+672 MYNNILYCELNT
-684 RSDFCC
+684 RADFCC
-690 ECNFHGEVLYD
+690 ECDFHGEVLYD
-701 QEADEWYCPQCGCR
+701 KETDEWYCPQCGCR

-738 KTKEI
+738 KTEEI
-743 VSRVLHLD
+743 TNRVLHVD

>member
-1 MSTLKNT
+1 MNESKHLTHLKDVE
-8 TLDEDMKIVKR
+8 LEIIKR
-19 DGSVAVFNKT
+19 DGSIVPFNKT

-68 TISQVEKYVFS
+68 TISHIERYVFS

-92 YESYRAIS
+92 YESYRTLA
-100 EFRRQS
+100 EFRRQN
-106 NTTDDE
+106 NTTDND
-112 IYEIT
+112 IYEIV
-117 RGKNQYWNK
+117 RGQNEYWNK

-131 DSSLASTQRDYI
+131 DATIASTQRDYI
-143 AGSSSKDIAFR
+143 AGCVSKDIAYR
-154 KLFPT
+154 RLFPT

-167 GLLHL
+167 AAIHL
-172 HDLDYAIQPIPN
+172 HDLDYSIQQIHN
-184 CCLINIGDMFENGTV
+184 CCLIDIADMIENGTV

-205 KNIKSFRVA
+205 QNIKSFRVY
-214 CTVMTQIIAS
+214 CTVMTQISAS

-230 GGQSVNIKHLG
+230 GGQSVNIKHSG
-241 KYLYIAEEKYRN
+241 KYLKIAEDKYYE
-253 IITKYIYNN
+253 TLSKT
-262 ELTEKELDSIYNVK
+262 LSGKELDDTVA
-276 DSLRAIRKNRDEYL
+276 LMLE
-290 KQIFIDVFT
+290 
-299 KVLLNQ
+299 Q
-305 ELVDGVQ
+305 ELKDGVQ

-329 FVTLFLELDDNDP
+329 FITLFLELDDNDP
-342 YLEYTA
+342 YIEYTA
-348 KIIHEILRQRY
+348 RIIHEILRQRY
-359 EGVVNEFGVVTTPTF
+359 EGVKNEFGTIVTPTF
-374 PKLVFVLDENNIHQ
+374 PKLIFVLDENNIHPN
-388 DSKFRYIYDMAIKS
+388 SKYRYIYDMAIKT

-415 KMREMHNGQV
+415 KMREMHNGNV

-432 SMLSDWKDPETGAW
+432 SFLTDWIDPKTGKY

-469 GDPELFWETLDQ
+469 GDIDLFWETLDQ
-481 RLELCHEALLC
+481 RLELCHEALIC
-492 KANLLKGTPSSISP
+492 KTELLKDTLASVSP

-516 LGKDETIDK
+516 LKKDETIND

-540 LYELTQIIMGCSHT
+540 LYELTQIVMGCSHT
-554 TEDGK
+554 TEEGK
-559 EFALSVLKYMK
+559 KFALSVVKHMK
-570 DKCNEWNEK
+570 EKCNEWNTER
-579 DNLGFGLY
+579 NLGFGLY
-587 GSPAE
+587 GTPAE

-598 AKIDRA
+598 AKADRA
-604 TYGIIPGVTDK
+604 VYGIIPGVTDK

-621 YHVCPIEQIDAFS
+621 YHVCPMEEIDAFS

-640 AFQKYSSGGCISYVE
+640 SFQEYSSGGCISYIE

-663 EAVDTLVQY
+663 EAVDQLVQY
-672 MYDNILYCELNT
+672 MYNNILYCELNT
-684 RSDFCC
+684 RADFCC

-701 QEADEWYCPQCGCR
+701 KETDEWYCPQCGCR

-738 KTKEI
+738 KTEEI
-743 VSRVLHLD
+743 TSRVLHVD

>member
-1 MSTLKNT
+1 MNETKKLSSL
-8 TLDEDMKIVKR
+8 LDEDLMIVKR
-19 DGSVAVFNKT
+19 DGSIVPFNKT
-29 KIRKAIISAM
+29 KIRKAVISAM

-92 YESYRAIS
+92 YESYRAIA
-100 EFRRQS
+100 EFRRQN
-106 NTTDDE
+106 NTTDNE
-112 IYEIT
+112 IYEIV
-117 RGKNQYWNK
+117 RGKNVYWNK

-131 DSSLASTQRDYI
+131 DSALASTQRDYI
-143 AGSSSKDIAFR
+143 AGSASKDIAYR
-154 KLFPT
+154 RLFPT

-167 GLLHL
+167 GALHL
-172 HDLDYAIQPIPN
+172 HDLDYAIQPITN
-184 CCLINIGDMFENGTV
+184 CCLINIQDMLENGTV

-205 KNIKSFRVA
+205 ENIKSFRVA
-214 CTVMTQIIAS
+214 CTVVTQIIAS

-230 GGQSVNIKHLG
+230 GGQSVNIKYLG
-241 KYLYIAEEKYRN
+241 KYLKISHDKYYD
-253 IITKYIYNN
+253 K
-262 ELTEKELDSIYNVK
+262 LK
-276 DSLRAIRKNRDEYL
+276 DVISNL
-290 KQIFIDVFT
+290 
-299 KVLLNQ
+299 Q
-305 ELVDGVQ
+305 ELENTVNKLLEQELKDGVQ

-329 FVTLFLELDDNDP
+329 FVTLFLELDDNDE

-348 KIIHEILRQRY
+348 KIIYEVLRQRY
-359 EGVVNEFGVVTTPTF
+359 EGVMNEFGVITTPTF

-432 SMLSDWKDPETGAW
+432 SMLSDWQDPETGEW

-540 LYELTQIIMGCSHT
+540 LYELTQIIVGSSHT
-554 TEDGK
+554 TKEGK

-598 AKIDRA
+598 AKIDRT

-634 KIDFES
+634 KIEFES

-663 EAVDTLVQY
+663 EAVDTIVQY

-701 QEADEWYCPQCGCR
+701 QEKDEWYCPQCGCR

-743 VSRVLHLD
+743 ISRVLHLD